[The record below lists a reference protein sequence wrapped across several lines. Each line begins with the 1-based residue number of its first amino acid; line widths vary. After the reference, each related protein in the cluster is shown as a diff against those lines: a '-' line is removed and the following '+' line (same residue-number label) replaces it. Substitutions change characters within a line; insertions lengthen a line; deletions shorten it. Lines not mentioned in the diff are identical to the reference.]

1 MHCCLSKQVFM
12 MYFVFCLPALSTD
25 ETPPCE
31 PCVPEATKT
40 PQRSLS
46 PIGPNMVMSSIQLK
60 NEDEDE
66 KSRKR
71 RRSSSGERPGI
82 GQLPSPTLPPPKVMK
97 MKEKLFLLEPWVVI
111 IHILLRLLTL
121 RRRIKSHL
129 LFAGIIRSSPFS
141 PR

>member
-1 MHCCLSKQVFM
+1 M
-12 MYFVFCLPALSTD
+12 MYFVFCLLALSTD

-46 PIGPNMVMSSIQLK
+46 PIGSNMVMSSIQLK
-60 NEDEDE
+60 NEEEDE
-66 KSRKR
+66 KCRKR

-97 MKEKLFLLEPWVVI
+97 IKEKFFFLLEPWVFL
-111 IHILLRLLTL
+111 IHILLLLL
-121 RRRIKSHL
+121 MHVLCGVFIESAPL
-129 LFAGIIRSSPFS
+129 PLSIYQVLNEG
-141 PR
+141 